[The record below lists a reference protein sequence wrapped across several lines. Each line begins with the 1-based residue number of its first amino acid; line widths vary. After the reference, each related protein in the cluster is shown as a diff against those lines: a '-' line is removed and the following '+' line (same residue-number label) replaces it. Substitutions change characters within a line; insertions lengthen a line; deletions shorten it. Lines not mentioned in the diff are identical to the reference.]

1 MARETAEDSL
11 TPDDRRVVDIAI
23 AVLRQLICLY
33 GYEIHFGSFR
43 PTREL
48 DGMRE
53 LLYGATLGE
62 LQAALVRVLIHLH
75 TAEKAQGE

>member
-1 MARETAEDSL
+1 MAREKPEDTL
-11 TPDDRRVVDIAI
+11 TPDDRRLVDHAI

-33 GYEIHFGSFR
+33 GDEVKLGNFR

-48 DGMRE
+48 DGIRE

-62 LQAALVRVLIHLH
+62 LQAALVRVLIELH
-75 TAEKAQGE
+75 SAKET